1 MVLTCL
7 SITVDGAIVIPWTVC
22 CVDPGTSFSQL
33 FEKLQAGSIEL
44 LQPYAAKLQHCEI
57 SQGNVSKSKDTPF
70 SIVDKQLPVDEVCC
84 QFGSYVKLQ
93 TVDTTLTRDDT
104 TKAIKD
110 KPDLQAFFN
119 HCCQV
124 RHYSFLIKKCGEDDC
139 SICKPLRMPRRNS
152 SLPVTYLT
160 P

>member
-7 SITVDGAIVIPWTVC
+7 SVTVDGAIVIPWTVC

-44 LQPYAAKLQHCEI
+44 FQPYAAKLQHCEI

-84 QFGSYVKLQ
+84 QFGSYVKLSCTCCIEQ
-93 TVDTTLTRDDT
+93 QPSTLRSLSNAFTILMSNQVAVSQRD
-104 TKAIKD
+104 
-110 KPDLQAFFN
+110 
-119 HCCQV
+119 
-124 RHYSFLIKKCGEDDC
+124 
-139 SICKPLRMPRRNS
+139 M
-152 SLPVTYLT
+152 
-160 P
+160 